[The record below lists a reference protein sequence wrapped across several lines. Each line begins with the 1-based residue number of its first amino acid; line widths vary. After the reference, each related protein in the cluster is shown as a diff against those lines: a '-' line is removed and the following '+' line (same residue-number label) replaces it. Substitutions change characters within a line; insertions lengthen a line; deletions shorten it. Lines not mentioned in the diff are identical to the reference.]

1 MASIAII
8 NDQLSS
14 LFMSFKE
21 KLIKINR
28 CTIRRL
34 IIYKDSMNSLG
45 RRMSRRMREM
55 GKKK

>member
-8 NDQLSS
+8 SDQLSS

-45 RRMSRRMREM
+45 RRMSRRMRAM
-55 GKKK
+55 GRRK

>member
-1 MASIAII
+1 MASIATI

>member
-8 NDQLSS
+8 SDQLSS

-28 CTIRRL
+28 CTTRRL
-34 IIYKDSMNSLG
+34 IIYKDFMNSLG
-45 RRMSRRMREM
+45 RKMSRRMREM

>member
-8 NDQLSS
+8 SDQLSS

-21 KLIKINR
+21 KLIKTNR

>member
-8 NDQLSS
+8 SDQLSS

-55 GKKK
+55 GRRK

>member
-28 CTIRRL
+28 CTTRRL

-55 GKKK
+55 RRKK

>member
-21 KLIKINR
+21 KLIKTNR
-28 CTIRRL
+28 CTTRRL

-45 RRMSRRMREM
+45 RRMSRRMRET
-55 GKKK
+55 GRKK

>member
-8 NDQLSS
+8 SDQLSS

-21 KLIKINR
+21 KLIKTNR

-55 GKKK
+55 GRKK

>member
-8 NDQLSS
+8 SDQLSS

>member
-55 GKKK
+55 GRKK